1 MRFTRERNPVTWL
14 LNMVKRVARDNPPR
28 KLLRRIT
35 GRV

>member
-1 MRFTRERNPVTWL
+1 MRFARERNPVSWL

-35 GRV
+35 SRV